1 MIIYTDGSA
10 KGNGKAINTGGWGYV
25 VVSDDDEYITSV
37 FGTENNTTNNR
48 MELMAII
55 SAIEK
60 YGKNSPIPVICSDSS
75 YCINTFTNWIFSWA
89 NNGWKNSSKKTPENI
104 DLIMKYY
111 NMINNGYKVD
121 FVKVEGHTGHKW
133 NEYADKLA
141 TGRITPE
148 QIEMIEREM

>member
-1 MIIYTDGSA
+1 
-10 KGNGKAINTGGWGYV
+10 
-25 VVSDDDEYITSV
+25 
-37 FGTENNTTNNR
+37 
-48 MELMAII
+48 MELTAII
-55 SAIEK
+55 SAVEK

-89 NNGWKNSSKKTPENI
+89 NNGWKNSNKKTPENI

>member
-1 MIIYTDGSA
+1 MRFLARIVLRFLLRFVN
-10 KGNGKAINTGGWGYV
+10 K
-25 VVSDDDEYITSV
+25 E
-37 FGTENNTTNNR
+37 
-48 MELMAII
+48 
-55 SAIEK
+55 
-60 YGKNSPIPVICSDSS
+60 IP
-75 YCINTFTNWIFSWA
+75 FTNWIFSWA
-89 NNGWKNSSKKTPENI
+89 NNGWKNSNKKTPENI

>member
-10 KGNGKAINTGGWGYV
+10 KGNGKAINTGGWSYV
-25 VVSDDDEYITSV
+25 VVSDDDKYITSV
-37 FGTENNTTNNR
+37 SGIENNTTNNR

-55 SAIEK
+55 SAVEK
-60 YGKNSPIPVICSDSS
+60 YGKDNPIPVICSDSS
-75 YCINTFTNWIFSWA
+75 YCINTFTNWMFSWA
-89 NNGWKNSSKKTPENI
+89 SNGWKNSSKKTPENM

-148 QIEMIEREM
+148 QIEVIEREM

>member
-10 KGNGKAINTGGWGYV
+10 KGNGKAINTGGWSYV
-25 VVSDDDEYITSV
+25 VVSDDDKYITSV
-37 FGTENNTTNNR
+37 SGIENNTTNNR

-55 SAIEK
+55 SAVEK
-60 YGKNSPIPVICSDSS
+60 YGKDNPIPVICSDSS
-75 YCINTFTNWIFSWA
+75 YCINTFTNWMFSWA
-89 NNGWKNSSKKTPENI
+89 SNGWKNSSKKTPENM